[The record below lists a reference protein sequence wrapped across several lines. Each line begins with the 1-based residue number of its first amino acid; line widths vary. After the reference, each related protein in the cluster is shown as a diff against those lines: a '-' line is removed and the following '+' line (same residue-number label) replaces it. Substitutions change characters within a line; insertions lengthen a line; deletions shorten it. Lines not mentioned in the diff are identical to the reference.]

1 MIQNCKFCKERDLKQ
16 VVPGLSVDIQQAIDT
31 GVVLDTGV
39 IEAHN
44 DIQDPTSIVTRV
56 RDTFHALEL
65 KKAYLNAGKIDKGT
79 SMSGSTENNGVVLS
93 SSVSSNESSGGAT
106 EGA

>member
-1 MIQNCKFCKERDLKQ
+1 MRQNCKFNKERDLKE
-16 VVPGLSVDIQQAIDT
+16 VVPGLAVDIQQAIET

-39 IEAHN
+39 IEQHN

-79 SMSGSTENNGVVLS
+79 SMSGSTEHTGV
-93 SSVSSNESSGGAT
+93 SVSSPASSGVAT
-106 EGA
+106 EAV